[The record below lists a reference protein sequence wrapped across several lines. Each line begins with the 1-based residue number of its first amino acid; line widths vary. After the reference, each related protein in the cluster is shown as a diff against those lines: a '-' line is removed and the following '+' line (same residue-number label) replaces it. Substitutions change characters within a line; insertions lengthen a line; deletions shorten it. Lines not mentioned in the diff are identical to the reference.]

1 MTQLRLHRALVSFLL
16 ISAAVFALFQSEV
29 SLISAGGGGVGE
41 FTSTT
46 IFSTHVPTTY
56 VVTISE
62 TMYLTETISGI
73 STVVPYSTAIF
84 LSTVTTVYT
93 SISTLLVGVMQ
104 NPVEVYL
111 GPAAVIIAAV
121 IGVIGVVG
129 KRRDDTRRRRK
140 KDVWDAIKE
149 WVELTKSHGQQDA
162 FPLAEKPPTLAMEI
176 VECLSRNYPSIW
188 ADMQQFRSKYD
199 ELMAIKA
206 GNVPEELFEKT
217 DGRNTLNL
225 DLLRAREVSLRH
237 QLSAMQR
244 QLTGRLNSEIL
255 EKHSTRLKY

>member
-46 IFSTHVPTTY
+46 IFSTHAHTTSY

-62 TMYLTETISGI
+62 TLYLTETISGI
-73 STVVPYSTAIF
+73 STVVPYSTAIS
-84 LSTVTTVYT
+84 LSTVTMVYT

-104 NPVEVYL
+104 NPVEAYL
-111 GPAAVIIAAV
+111 APAAATIIAAV
-121 IGVIGVVG
+121 IGILG
-129 KRRDDTRRRRK
+129 KSRFDTRRQRK
-140 KDVWDAIKE
+140 KDIWDAIKE
-149 WVELTKSHGQQDA
+149 WVELTISHGQQDA
-162 FPLAEKPPTLAMEI
+162 FPLAEKPPTLATEI
-176 VECLSRNYPSIW
+176 EECLSRNYPSIW
-188 ADMQQFRSKYD
+188 ADVQQFRNKYD
-199 ELMAIKA
+199 ELMTIKA
-206 GNVPEELFEKT
+206 GNVPEELFEKI
-217 DGRNTLNL
+217 DGRTTLNL
-225 DLLRAREVSLRH
+225 DLLQAREDSLCH

>member
-1 MTQLRLHRALVSFLL
+1 MHVIGICDPIERIFVRT
-16 ISAAVFALFQSEV
+16 AAVFALFQFEV
-29 SLISAGGGGVGE
+29 SLISAGGGGDEE

-73 STVVPYSTAIF
+73 STVVPYSTAML

-93 SISTLLVGVMQ
+93 SISTLLVEVMQ

-121 IGVIGVVG
+121 IGAIVVVA

-149 WVELTKSHGQQDA
+149 WVELTKSHDQQDA
-162 FPLAEKPPTLAMEI
+162 FPLAEKPPILAMEI
-176 VECLSRNYPSIW
+176 VECLSRKYPSIW
-188 ADMQQFRSKYD
+188 ADMQQFRTKYE

-206 GNVPEELFEKT
+206 GNVPEELYEEI
-217 DGRNTLNL
+217 DGRRTLHY
-225 DLLRAREVSLRH
+225 DLLLAREDSLRH

-244 QLTGRLNSEIL
+244 QLIQRLNSEIL
-255 EKHSTRLKY
+255 EKHSARLKY